1 MFTEP
6 QRGETTNILVVGAS
20 GYAGRHIVE
29 QAHRRGHRVRAVV
42 RDKARAESAGAWG
55 APSLTN
61 MVDEWAVGD
70 VTDRSLTAGVCDGV
84 DAVISALGVTRQKA
98 DPWDIDYRANL
109 NILESA
115 RAHDVIRFCYVNAI
129 HAESIRSQLTRAK
142 TAFAQALIQ
151 SPLAHQV
158 VSPSGY
164 FSDMSSIAQMA
175 RRGRVYLLRPQ
186 GQVNPIHGADVA
198 AYCLDKVESGQEGS
212 YDIGGPEV
220 LSWREVA
227 QYAFEAVG
235 RPAKITVIP
244 PRLADGVMKG
254 IGLIKPR
261 VADTL
266 SFMLWGLTHD
276 CVGETTGTHRLLDF
290 YRTQVQGL

>member
-1 MFTEP
+1 M
-6 QRGETTNILVVGAS
+6 NILVVGAS

-29 QAHRRGHRVRAVV
+29 QAHRRGHWVRAVV

-70 VTDRSLTAGVCDGV
+70 VTDRSWAAGVCEGA

-115 RAHDVIRFCYVNAI
+115 RAHNVTRFCYVNAI
-129 HAESIRSQLTRAK
+129 HAELIRSQLTRAK

-235 RPAKITVIP
+235 RPTKITVIP
-244 PRLADGVMKG
+244 PRLADSVVKG
-254 IGLIKPR
+254 ISLIKPR

>member
-1 MFTEP
+1 M
-6 QRGETTNILVVGAS
+6 NIVVVGAS

-70 VTDRSLTAGVCDGV
+70 VTDRSWAAGVCDGA

-115 RAHDVIRFCYVNAI
+115 RAHNVTRFCYVNAI

-186 GQVNPIHGADVA
+186 GKVNPIHGADVA

-235 RPAKITVIP
+235 RPTKITVIP
-244 PRLADGVMKG
+244 PG
-254 IGLIKPR
+254 
-261 VADTL
+261 
-266 SFMLWGLTHD
+266 
-276 CVGETTGTHRLLDF
+276 
-290 YRTQVQGL
+290 

>member
-1 MFTEP
+1 M
-6 QRGETTNILVVGAS
+6 GG
-20 GYAGRHIVE
+20 
-29 QAHRRGHRVRAVV
+29 
-42 RDKARAESAGAWG
+42 
-55 APSLTN
+55 
-61 MVDEWAVGD
+61 GD

-115 RAHDVIRFCYVNAI
+115 RAHDVTRFCYVNAI

-164 FSDMSSIAQMA
+164 FSDMSAIAQMA

-186 GQVNPIHGADVA
+186 GRLNPIHGADVA
-198 AYCLDKVESGQEGS
+198 AYCLDKVESAQEGS

-235 RPAKITVIP
+235 RPVKITVIP
-244 PRLADGVMKG
+244 PRLADGVVKG

-276 CVGETTGTHRLLDF
+276 CVGEPTGTHSLREF
-290 YRTQVQGL
+290 YREQTQNL